1 MLLTNK
7 RIIPL
12 TTLNNK
18 HGDNKQLT
26 NQLVN
31 TTTCNLSSKHHPS
44 IVQQMRKGT
53 KTLIALGVLL
63 AAVQVHG
70 VQAQAT
76 YAEHSLLAEGRWYKI
91 PVSETGVYKITA
103 GDIAGLSGTECSHIA
118 LYGADA
124 GMLTSSNNQPRPD
137 DLKPVALEM
146 VDANGN
152 GIFDEGDC
160 LMFYGEGANVWRYNN
175 PEQAFQFNMH
185 AYANYNYYYL
195 TPDHTPAAADAD
207 TLRIRPAVLPDNM
220 RPDIN
225 TTTAT
230 ALYHE
235 DRINSHGG
243 GQIWAADK
251 FTPSLTTRTY
261 KLQLPGNPSYGTVS
275 ARYAFANVS
284 DYAAEIEVTIG
295 DTKYRHTYTTGNYYY
310 VFSNTFNTRQQ
321 EVEVTVR
328 YIPHDNNAT
337 GYLDFIE
344 LNTFVPLT
352 YSGSQLT
359 VRNQQQILSGCKS
372 RFVVRGNGNGLRAWD
387 ITSPDQPRSLAV
399 SVPAEGSIA
408 FEGATDKAR
417 SFVLFGTNDLL
428 SPTGIVALENQDIH
442 GSEVP
447 DMVIVTHKN
456 YKGQGERIGDLHLLH
471 DGMNSLVVTQEEV
484 FNEFSGGR
492 PDPMAIRQ
500 MMRCLRHKAGNGTND
515 APRYLL
521 LLGKGTYDNRDL
533 LGNGL
538 STVITYETPAS
549 FNSEGNVFP
558 SDDVYGYLDD
568 ATSGVF
574 EGSMSVGIGRLPAK
588 SNAEADHMID
598 KIEGYLTRRDLESDQ
613 VRGDWRNYV
622 ALLADDADPSSPGD
636 TNFASDSEIT
646 ARQIKE
652 LYPHYNIDRIY
663 ADAYVQQSGADGSY
677 YPDVNNAL
685 RQRMN
690 YGCLLLNYIG
700 HGSGS
705 YIGTERYMEFQ
716 DIEQYTNTDR
726 LTFFVTSTCTFGK
739 YDQIDALCGS
749 EAFMLARAAGI
760 GVVAAARPI
769 HHVQRFNT
777 LLCLYAL
784 DGNNS
789 IGDALRMAKN
799 ASQVSHC
806 ITLMGDPA
814 IHLSVPRNRVVV
826 TRINQRPVNPEVTD
840 SAEVLSRVTVEG
852 EIQGSDGERL
862 EGFDGTIYP
871 IVFDREMKYHT
882 LANDNDSTEIEFVQQ
897 KNVLYKG
904 REKVEGGRFEYSFIV
919 PRDVAYRY
927 DYGKLSH
934 YARSGNNDAT
944 GQYSNIM
951 FGGFNEETTID
962 ELYPT
967 VRLYIND
974 TNFRNGGLTN
984 ESPTLIALLSD
995 SVGINTAG
1003 SGLGHGITATL
1014 DGNPFSM
1021 VTLNDFFEP
1030 DLTDGRNGTVTYTMG
1045 KLDNGP
1051 HTLTLKC
1058 WNIFNY
1064 SGSASVD
1071 FYVVND
1077 RTAEIGN
1084 FAAAP
1089 NPAHHRTTLRVEHNL
1104 TDCIANATL
1113 EIYDMRGR
1121 LLRTATPTAGS
1132 SVVRYDWDFTNGNG
1146 AEVAKGIYVA
1156 RVTLIT
1162 TRGEKLTKMTKIVR
1176 N

>member
-1 MLLTNK
+1 
-7 RIIPL
+7 
-12 TTLNNK
+12 
-18 HGDNKQLT
+18 
-26 NQLVN
+26 
-31 TTTCNLSSKHHPS
+31 
-44 IVQQMRKGT
+44 MRKGT

-103 GDIAGLSGTECSHIA
+103 DDIAGLSGTECSHIA

-261 KLQLPGNPSYGTVS
+261 KLQLPGSPSYGTVS

-295 DTKYRHTYTTGNYYY
+295 DTKYRHTYTAGNYYY

-442 GSEVP
+442 GSDVP

-471 DGMNSLVVTQEEV
+471 DGMNTLVVTQEEV

-652 LYPHYNIDRIY
+652 LYPHYNIDRREQRTAATDELRMPAAELYRARVGQLYRHRAIY
-663 ADAYVQQSGADGSY
+663 GISGHRAIYQYRPAHLFRYQHLHLRQIRPDRRPVRFGSLHAGPCGGHRGGGGGQTHTPCAAVQHTALPLCAGRKQQHRRRIADGQERQPGVALHN
-677 YPDVNNAL
+677 PDGRPGDTPFGATQPGGGDPHKPTACEPRGDRLGGGAVARDGGRRDT
-685 RQRMN
+685 RQRR
-690 YGCLLLNYIG
+690 G
-700 HGSGS
+700 
-705 YIGTERYMEFQ
+705 
-716 DIEQYTNTDR
+716 
-726 LTFFVTSTCTFGK
+726 
-739 YDQIDALCGS
+739 
-749 EAFMLARAAGI
+749 
-760 GVVAAARPI
+760 
-769 HHVQRFNT
+769 
-777 LLCLYAL
+777 
-784 DGNNS
+784 
-789 IGDALRMAKN
+789 
-799 ASQVSHC
+799 
-806 ITLMGDPA
+806 
-814 IHLSVPRNRVVV
+814 
-826 TRINQRPVNPEVTD
+826 
-840 SAEVLSRVTVEG
+840 
-852 EIQGSDGERL
+852 
-862 EGFDGTIYP
+862 
-871 IVFDREMKYHT
+871 
-882 LANDNDSTEIEFVQQ
+882 
-897 KNVLYKG
+897 
-904 REKVEGGRFEYSFIV
+904 
-919 PRDVAYRY
+919 
-927 DYGKLSH
+927 
-934 YARSGNNDAT
+934 
-944 GQYSNIM
+944 
-951 FGGFNEETTID
+951 
-962 ELYPT
+962 
-967 VRLYIND
+967 
-974 TNFRNGGLTN
+974 
-984 ESPTLIALLSD
+984 
-995 SVGINTAG
+995 TAG
-1003 SGLGHGITATL
+1003 GI
-1014 DGNPFSM
+1014 
-1021 VTLNDFFEP
+1021 
-1030 DLTDGRNGTVTYTMG
+1030 
-1045 KLDNGP
+1045 
-1051 HTLTLKC
+1051 
-1058 WNIFNY
+1058 
-1064 SGSASVD
+1064 
-1071 FYVVND
+1071 
-1077 RTAEIGN
+1077 
-1084 FAAAP
+1084 
-1089 NPAHHRTTLRVEHNL
+1089 
-1104 TDCIANATL
+1104 
-1113 EIYDMRGR
+1113 
-1121 LLRTATPTAGS
+1121 
-1132 SVVRYDWDFTNGNG
+1132 
-1146 AEVAKGIYVA
+1146 
-1156 RVTLIT
+1156 
-1162 TRGEKLTKMTKIVR
+1162 
-1176 N
+1176 